1 MTTSKVENVWLNF
14 FLDYYVHG
22 RKNPTTINSP
32 LSSWWLSVI
41 LPASQC
47 SILPSSRHRTARRFG
62 SGSSWPPGSPDCWT
76 KRFVQ
81 PVPLYWFLNVLYL
94 AFKRF
99 LSPEYHLLQHGRGS
113 QGCAFLQRT
122 QSRWIFQICKMNVF
136 LKILFVL
143 SILTLGWKLNFF
155 VHLSEKDF
163 TLDLAQQKRL
173 PPKREGGL
181 PSFQS
186 LPLLEFCWVGLKR
199 TFWLW
204 THVWTISFY
213 RVLFLFLTLPKS

>member
-1 MTTSKVENVWLNF
+1 MCGWNI

-22 RKNPTTINSP
+22 RKNFTTINSP
-32 LSSWWLSVI
+32 LSSWWGPVI

-62 SGSSWPPGSPDCWT
+62 SGSSWPPGSPECWT
-76 KRFVQ
+76 KSFLQ
-81 PVPLYWFLNVLYL
+81 PLLFYWPLNVLYL
-94 AFKRF
+94 AFTRL

-143 SILTLGWKLNFF
+143 SILTLGWKLNFLFIYQKKISPWIWRSKSGCHQREKEDWLHFNLCLCWNF
-155 VHLSEKDF
+155 VK
-163 TLDLAQQKRL
+163 LA
-173 PPKREGGL
+173 
-181 PSFQS
+181 
-186 LPLLEFCWVGLKR
+186 
-199 TFWLW
+199 
-204 THVWTISFY
+204 
-213 RVLFLFLTLPKS
+213 